1 LLGSA
6 DFSTKNFMRLT
17 VRSLAAEAKL
27 SVQACRECLR
37 DAGLGVAVGGQRL
50 QGNELA
56 RARAVLGLPK
66 HRTREQTA
74 TFRPPIDESEM
85 IVRLLR
91 PLRQK
96 GKLGRLHTTPFEH
109 VYGHGV
115 PDHLKA
121 EAKARAEEL
130 VVEGCL
136 AEKVSQGRRH
146 VWLTEHGL
154 RRLGEAER
162 GAQA

>member
-1 LLGSA
+1 MQS
-6 DFSTKNFMRLT
+6 
-17 VRSLAAEAKL
+17 
-27 SVQACRECLR
+27 
-37 DAGLGVAVGGQRL
+37 
-50 QGNELA
+50 NELA
-56 RARAVLGLPK
+56 GARAALGLPK
-66 HRTREQTA
+66 HRAREQTA

-109 VYGHGV
+109 VCGHGF

-121 EAKARAEEL
+121 EAKARAEHL

-136 AEKVSQGRRH
+136 AEKVSQSRRH
-146 VWLTEHGL
+146 VWLTEQGL
-154 RRLGEAER
+154 RRLAEAER
-162 GAQA
+162 GTSIRGASETSGSDSAPPSRTV